1 MGTFVSLFLGLF
13 WSLAGSAPVLPT
25 PQAPAAVKSTQR
37 ALLDQYCVTCHNDR
51 LKTAGITLDKMD
63 VDHVATDAA
72 TWERVVQQLRA
83 RAMPPVGRPR
93 PDKSAYDAF
102 RIWLENELDKAGAAD
117 LNAGT
122 TVSFHR
128 LNRAEYQNAIR
139 DLLGIDVDATRFL
152 PEDPKSNGF
161 DNMGGAIKM
170 SPDLLETYMK
180 AAMKISREAI
190 GVSVTPQQTTYKLED
205 DQSQDD
211 RSQDLP
217 FGTRGGTEAKHYF
230 PVDGEYLVTVRLV
243 RLGTAA
249 IAGLNDEHQIDFR
262 VDGERVDLTTI
273 GRKGMV
279 TANGGTGAGSGTT
292 DPDVAGAKADFQYRL
307 PLKAGSHTLTATFF
321 KKPNLQV
328 DGTRVILDRP
338 AYEAGRTHG
347 LPYIS
352 SITVLGPQKVSGSG
366 NSPSRKRVFVCQPTS
381 GASASRT
388 GRSNQQN
395 GPAQE
400 AVCARQIITTLARRA
415 YRGVLK
421 DADIQTLM
429 TFYTSGRSEGSFEEG
444 IQSALERI
452 LVSPKFLYRIEIPPA
467 VPTDGNYRISDLE
480 LASRLS
486 FFLWSSI
493 PDDQL
498 LTLAA
503 NGRLKEPAILE
514 QQVKRMLADPRARAL
529 TDNFADQWLQL
540 TDIENV
546 NHDPIMFPEADKTLR
561 QSLREETELLFD
573 SIRIENRSLVDLL
586 TANYTFVNEPIAKLY
601 DIPNIYGPRMRRIV
615 LPADSPRVGILG
627 HGSILMLTSHANT
640 TSPVLRGKWI
650 LDNILGTPPPPP
662 PPVVPDLNPIGADGK
677 ILSIRE
683 QMIAH
688 RANPVCASCHARM
701 EPLGLAMENFDAT
714 GRWRTLNENGE
725 PVDASSEMID
735 GTLFEGPAG
744 LRNILVSNSEQFVL
758 TGTNRL
764 LTYALGRGLEYY
776 DMPTVRKIV
785 REAAPAKYSFSSLV
799 LGVVKSIPF
808 QMRRVPKSDS

>member
-1 MGTFVSLFLGLF
+1 LSTIVSFVLGFL
-13 WSLAGSAPVLPT
+13 WSLAGYASPVQQP
-25 PQAPAAVKSTQR
+25 APAVATSPQR

-63 VDHVATDAA
+63 VDHVAIDAA
-72 TWERVVQQLRA
+72 TWERVVQQLRV
-83 RAMPPVGRPR
+83 RAMPPIGRPR
-93 PDKSAYDAF
+93 PDRTTYDGF
-102 RIWLENELDKAGAAD
+102 RIWLENELDKAEAAD
-117 LNAGT
+117 PNAGT
-122 TVSFHR
+122 TVGYHR

-139 DLLGIDVDATRFL
+139 DLLAIDIDATRFL

-190 GVSVTPQQTTYKLED
+190 GVSVTPQLTTYKLED

-211 RSQDLP
+211 RSEDLP

-262 VDGERVDLTTI
+262 VDGERVDLTAI

-279 TANGGTGAGSGTT
+279 TANGGTGAGSGAT
-292 DPDVAGAKADFQYRL
+292 DPDVAGLKADLQYRL
-307 PLKAGSHTLTATFF
+307 PLKAGAHTLTATFF
-321 KKPNLQV
+321 KKPILQV
-328 DGTRVILDRP
+328 DGTRVIPDRP

-352 SITVLGPQKVSGSG
+352 SITILGPQKVSGTG
-366 NSPSRKRVFVCQPTS
+366 NSPSRKRVFICQP
-381 GASASRT
+381 ASRAEEV
-388 GRSNQQN
+388 
-395 GPAQE
+395 P
-400 AVCARQIITTLARRA
+400 CARQIITTLARRA
-415 YRGVLK
+415 YRGFLK

-429 TFYTSGRSEGSFEEG
+429 TFYTSGRSEGSFENG

-452 LVSPKFLYRIEIPPA
+452 LVSPRFLYRIEAPPA
-467 VPTDGNYRISDLE
+467 IPTDGNYRISELE
-480 LASRLS
+480 LASRVS

-498 LTLAA
+498 LTLAT
-503 NGRLKEPAILE
+503 NGRLREPAVLE
-514 QQVKRMLADPRARAL
+514 QQVKRMLSDSRASAL
-529 TDNFADQWLQL
+529 TENFADQWLQL

-546 NHDPIMFPEADKTLR
+546 NHDPILFPEADKTLR

-601 DIPNIYGPRMRRIV
+601 GIPNIYGPRMRRIA
-615 LPADSPRVGILG
+615 LPADSPRIGILG

-662 PPVVPDLNPIGADGK
+662 PPVVPDLKPIGADGK

-688 RANPVCASCHARM
+688 RANPVCASCHARI
-701 EPLGLAMENFDAT
+701 EPFGLAMENFDAT

-735 GTLFEGPAG
+735 GTKFEGPAG

-785 REAAPAKYSFSSLV
+785 REAAASNYRFSSLV

-808 QMRRVPKSDS
+808 QMRRVPKDES

>member
-1 MGTFVSLFLGLF
+1 MTTLVSFVIAFLF
-13 WSLAGSAPVLPT
+13 AGQ
-25 PQAPAAVKSTQR
+25 QASPLVTKSPQR
-37 ALLDQYCVTCHNDR
+37 ALLDQYCVTCHNER
-51 LKTAGITLDKMD
+51 LKTADLTFDKMD
-63 VDHVATDAA
+63 VDHVIKDAA

-83 RAMPPVGRPR
+83 RAMPPVGRLR
-93 PDKSAYDAF
+93 PDKSTYDGF
-102 RIWLENELDKAGAAD
+102 RAWLENELDKNAAANP
-117 LNAGT
+117 NAGT

-128 LNRAEYQNAIR
+128 LNRAEYQNAIK
-139 DLLGIDVDATRFL
+139 DLLAVEIDATTFL
-152 PEDPKSNGF
+152 PEDPRSNGF

-180 AAMKISREAI
+180 AAMKISRAAT
-190 GVSVTPQQTTYKLED
+190 GVAVTPQLTTYKLED
-205 DQSQDD
+205 DESQDD

-279 TANGGTGAGSGTT
+279 TANGGTGAGSGTI

-307 PLKAGSHTLTATFF
+307 PLKAGAHTLTATFL
-321 KKPNLQV
+321 KKPALEV

-352 SITVLGPQKVSGSG
+352 SITILGPQKVSGSG
-366 NSPSRKRVFVCQPTS
+366 NSPSRKRVFVCQP
-381 GASASRT
+381 ASRADET
-388 GRSNQQN
+388 
-395 GPAQE
+395 A
-400 AVCARQIITTLARRA
+400 CARQIVTTLGRRA
-415 YRGVLK
+415 YRGSIT

-429 TFYTSGRSEGSFEEG
+429 TFYTSGRAEGSFENG
-444 IQSALERI
+444 IQSALERM
-452 LVSPKFLYRIEIPPA
+452 LVSPKFLYRIEAPPSI
-467 VPTDGNYRISDLE
+467 PTDGNYRISDVE

-498 LTLAA
+498 VNLAT
-503 NGRLKEPAILE
+503 NGRLKDPAVLE
-514 QQVKRMLADPRARAL
+514 QQVKRMLADPKAKAL

-540 TDIENV
+540 VDIENV
-546 NHDPIMFPEADKTLR
+546 NHDPIMYPEADRTLR

-573 SIRIENRSLVDLL
+573 SIRAENRSLVDLL

-601 DIPNIYGPRMRRIV
+601 GIPNIYGPRMRRISY
-615 LPADSPRVGILG
+615 PAGSPRAGILG
-627 HGSILMLTSHANT
+627 HGSILMITSHANT

-662 PPVVPDLNPIGADGK
+662 PPVVPDLKPIGADGK
-677 ILSIRE
+677 ILSLRE
-683 QMIAH
+683 QMVAH

-701 EPLGLAMENFDAT
+701 DPLGLAMENFDAT

-725 PVDASSEMID
+725 PVDASTEMID
-735 GTLFEGPAG
+735 GTKIEGALA
-744 LRNILVSNSEQFVL
+744 LRNILLSNSEQFVL

-785 REAAPAKYSFSSLV
+785 REAAASKYSLSSLV
-799 LGVVKSIPF
+799 LGVVKSTPF
-808 QMRRVPKSDS
+808 QMRRVPKNES

>member
-1 MGTFVSLFLGLF
+1 LSTIVSFVLGFL
-13 WSLAGSAPVLPT
+13 WSLAGYASPVQQP
-25 PQAPAAVKSTQR
+25 APAVATSPQR

-63 VDHVATDAA
+63 VDHVAIDAA
-72 TWERVVQQLRA
+72 TWERVVQQLRV
-83 RAMPPVGRPR
+83 RAMPPIGRPR
-93 PDKSAYDAF
+93 PDRTTYDGF

-117 LNAGT
+117 PNAGT
-122 TVSFHR
+122 TVGYHR

-139 DLLGIDVDATRFL
+139 DLLAIDIDATRFL

-190 GVSVTPQQTTYKLED
+190 GVSVTPQLTTYKLED

-211 RSQDLP
+211 RSEDLP

-262 VDGERVDLTTI
+262 VDGERVDLTAI

-279 TANGGTGAGSGTT
+279 TANGGTGAGSGAT
-292 DPDVAGAKADFQYRL
+292 DPDVAGLKADLQYRL
-307 PLKAGSHTLTATFF
+307 PLKAGAHTLTATFF
-321 KKPNLQV
+321 KKPILQV
-328 DGTRVILDRP
+328 DGTRVIPDRP

-352 SITVLGPQKVSGSG
+352 SITILGPQKVSGTG
-366 NSPSRKRVFVCQPTS
+366 NSPSRKRVFICQP
-381 GASASRT
+381 ASRAEEV
-388 GRSNQQN
+388 
-395 GPAQE
+395 P
-400 AVCARQIITTLARRA
+400 CARQIITTLARRA
-415 YRGVLK
+415 YRGFLK

-429 TFYTSGRSEGSFEEG
+429 TFYTSGRSEGSFENG

-452 LVSPKFLYRIEIPPA
+452 LVSPRFLYRIEAPPA
-467 VPTDGNYRISDLE
+467 IPTDGNYRISELE
-480 LASRLS
+480 LASRVS

-498 LTLAA
+498 LTLAT
-503 NGRLKEPAILE
+503 NGRLREPAVLE
-514 QQVKRMLADPRARAL
+514 QQVKRMLSDSRASAL
-529 TDNFADQWLQL
+529 TENFADQWLQL

-546 NHDPIMFPEADKTLR
+546 NHDPILFPEADKTLR
-561 QSLREETELLFD
+561 QSLREATELLFD

-601 DIPNIYGPRMRRIV
+601 GIPNIYGPRMRRIA
-615 LPADSPRVGILG
+615 LPADSPRIGILG

-662 PPVVPDLNPIGADGK
+662 PPVVPVLKPIGADGK

-688 RANPVCASCHARM
+688 RANPVCASCHARI
-701 EPLGLAMENFDAT
+701 EPFGLAMENFDAT

-735 GTLFEGPAG
+735 GTKFEGPAG

-785 REAAPAKYSFSSLV
+785 REAAASNYRFSSLV

-808 QMRRVPKSDS
+808 QMRRVPKDES

>member
-1 MGTFVSLFLGLF
+1 MSTLVSFVIGFLSSF
-13 WSLAGSAPVLPT
+13 AGYAAAPVQ
-25 PQAPAAVKSTQR
+25 QAPPAVASSPQR

-51 LKTAGITLDKMD
+51 FKTAGITLDKMD

-72 TWERVVQQLRA
+72 LWERVVQQLRA
-83 RAMPPVGRPR
+83 RAMPPIGRPR
-93 PDKSAYDAF
+93 PDKSAYDGF

-117 LNAGT
+117 PNAGT
-122 TVSFHR
+122 TVSYHR
-128 LNRAEYQNAIR
+128 LNRAAYQNAIR
-139 DLLGIDVDATRFL
+139 DLLAIEIDATAFL

-180 AAMKISREAI
+180 AAMKISREAV
-190 GVSVTPQQTTYKLED
+190 GVSVAPQLTTYKLED
-205 DQSQDD
+205 DESQDD
-211 RSQDLP
+211 RSEGLP

-279 TANGGTGAGSGTT
+279 TANGGTGAGSGAT

-321 KKPNLQV
+321 KKPSLQV

-347 LPYIS
+347 MPYIS
-352 SITVLGPQKVSGSG
+352 SITILGPQKTSGSG
-366 NSPSRKRVFVCQPTS
+366 NSPSRKRIFVCQPATR
-381 GASASRT
+381 AEEV
-388 GRSNQQN
+388 
-395 GPAQE
+395 P
-400 AVCARQIITTLARRA
+400 CARQIITTLSRRA
-415 YRGVLK
+415 YRGFLK

-429 TFYTSGRSEGSFEEG
+429 TFYTSGRSEGSFESG
-444 IQSALERI
+444 IQSALERM
-452 LVSPKFLYRIEIPPA
+452 LVSPRFLYRIETPPA
-467 VPTDGNYRISDLE
+467 VPTNGNYRISNLE

-486 FFLWSSI
+486 LFLWSSI

-498 LTLAA
+498 LTLAT
-503 NGRLKEPAILE
+503 NGRLKEPAVLE

-546 NHDPIMFPEADKTLR
+546 NHDPILFPEADKTLR
-561 QSLREETELLFD
+561 QSLRQETEMLFD

-601 DIPNIYGPRMRRIV
+601 GIPNIYGPRMRRIV
-615 LPADSPRVGILG
+615 LPANSPRAGILG
-627 HGSILMLTSHANT
+627 HGSMLMLTSHANT

-662 PPVVPDLNPIGADGK
+662 PPVVPDLKAVGADGK

-683 QMIAH
+683 QMVAH
-688 RANPVCASCHARM
+688 RANPACASCHARM
-701 EPLGLAMENFDAT
+701 EPFGLAMENFDAT
-714 GRWRTLNENGE
+714 GRWRALNENGE

-735 GTLFEGPAG
+735 GTKFEGPLG

-758 TGTNRL
+758 TGANRL

-785 REAAPAKYSFSSLV
+785 REAAPSKYSFSSLV
-799 LGVVKSIPF
+799 LGVVKSVPF
-808 QMRRVPKSDS
+808 QMRRVPKSES

>member
-1 MGTFVSLFLGLF
+1 LSTIVSFVLGFL
-13 WSLAGSAPVLPT
+13 WSLAGYASPVQQP
-25 PQAPAAVKSTQR
+25 APAVATSPQR

-63 VDHVATDAA
+63 VDHVAIDAA
-72 TWERVVQQLRA
+72 TWERVVQQLRV
-83 RAMPPVGRPR
+83 RAMPPIGRPR
-93 PDKSAYDAF
+93 PDRTTYDGF

-117 LNAGT
+117 PNAGT
-122 TVSFHR
+122 TVGYHR

-139 DLLGIDVDATRFL
+139 DLLAIDIDATRFL

-190 GVSVTPQQTTYKLED
+190 GVSVTPQLTTYKLED

-211 RSQDLP
+211 RSEDLP

-262 VDGERVDLTTI
+262 VDGERVDLTAI

-279 TANGGTGAGSGTT
+279 TANGGTGAGSGAT
-292 DPDVAGAKADFQYRL
+292 DPDVAGLKADLQYRL
-307 PLKAGSHTLTATFF
+307 PLKAGAHTLTATFF
-321 KKPNLQV
+321 KKPILQV
-328 DGTRVILDRP
+328 DGTRVIPDRP

-352 SITVLGPQKVSGSG
+352 SITILGPQKVSGTG
-366 NSPSRKRVFVCQPTS
+366 NSPSRKRVFICQP
-381 GASASRT
+381 ASRAEEV
-388 GRSNQQN
+388 
-395 GPAQE
+395 P
-400 AVCARQIITTLARRA
+400 CARQIITTLARRA
-415 YRGVLK
+415 YRGFLK

-429 TFYTSGRSEGSFEEG
+429 TFYTSGRSEGSFENG

-452 LVSPKFLYRIEIPPA
+452 LVSPRFLYRIEAPPA
-467 VPTDGNYRISDLE
+467 IPTDGNYRISELE
-480 LASRLS
+480 LASRVS

-498 LTLAA
+498 LTLAT
-503 NGRLKEPAILE
+503 NGRLREPAVLE
-514 QQVKRMLADPRARAL
+514 QQVKRMLSDSRASAL
-529 TDNFADQWLQL
+529 TENFADQWLQL

-546 NHDPIMFPEADKTLR
+546 NHDPILFPEADKTLR

-601 DIPNIYGPRMRRIV
+601 GIPNIYGPRMRRIA
-615 LPADSPRVGILG
+615 LPADSPRIGILG

-662 PPVVPDLNPIGADGK
+662 PPVVPDLKPIGADGK

-688 RANPVCASCHARM
+688 RANPVCASCHARI
-701 EPLGLAMENFDAT
+701 EPFGLAMENFDAT

-735 GTLFEGPAG
+735 GTKFEGPAG

-785 REAAPAKYSFSSLV
+785 REAAASNYRFSSLV

-808 QMRRVPKSDS
+808 QMRRVPKDES

>member
-1 MGTFVSLFLGLF
+1 LSTIVSFVLGFL
-13 WSLAGSAPVLPT
+13 WSLAGYASPVQQP
-25 PQAPAAVKSTQR
+25 APAVATSPQR
-37 ALLDQYCVTCHNDR
+37 ALLDQFCVTCHNDR

-63 VDHVATDAA
+63 VDHVAIDAA
-72 TWERVVQQLRA
+72 TWERVVQQLRV
-83 RAMPPVGRPR
+83 RAMPPIGRPR
-93 PDKSAYDAF
+93 PDRTTYDGF

-117 LNAGT
+117 PNAGT
-122 TVSFHR
+122 TVGYHR

-139 DLLGIDVDATRFL
+139 DLLAIDIDATRFL

-190 GVSVTPQQTTYKLED
+190 GVSVTPQLTTYKLED

-211 RSQDLP
+211 RSEDLP

-262 VDGERVDLTTI
+262 VDGERVDLTAI

-279 TANGGTGAGSGTT
+279 TANGGTGAGSGAT
-292 DPDVAGAKADFQYRL
+292 DPDVAGLKADLQYRL
-307 PLKAGSHTLTATFF
+307 PLKAGAHTLTATFF
-321 KKPNLQV
+321 KKPILQV
-328 DGTRVILDRP
+328 DGTRVIPDRP

-352 SITVLGPQKVSGSG
+352 SITILGPQKVSGTG
-366 NSPSRKRVFVCQPTS
+366 NSPSRKRVFICQP
-381 GASASRT
+381 ASRAEEV
-388 GRSNQQN
+388 
-395 GPAQE
+395 P
-400 AVCARQIITTLARRA
+400 CARQIITTLARRA
-415 YRGVLK
+415 YRGFLK

-429 TFYTSGRSEGSFEEG
+429 TFYTSGRSEGSFENG

-452 LVSPKFLYRIEIPPA
+452 LVSPRFLYRIEAPPA
-467 VPTDGNYRISDLE
+467 IPTDGNYRISELE
-480 LASRLS
+480 LASRVS

-498 LTLAA
+498 LTLAT
-503 NGRLKEPAILE
+503 NGRLREPAVLE
-514 QQVKRMLADPRARAL
+514 QQVKRMLSDSRASAL
-529 TDNFADQWLQL
+529 TENFADQWLQL

-546 NHDPIMFPEADKTLR
+546 NHDPILFPEADKTLR

-601 DIPNIYGPRMRRIV
+601 GIPNIYGPRMRRIA
-615 LPADSPRVGILG
+615 LPADSPRIGILG

-662 PPVVPDLNPIGADGK
+662 PPVVPDLKPIGADGK

-688 RANPVCASCHARM
+688 RANPVCASCHARI
-701 EPLGLAMENFDAT
+701 EPFGLAMENFDAT

-735 GTLFEGPAG
+735 GTKFEGPAG

-785 REAAPAKYSFSSLV
+785 REAAASNYRFSSLV

-808 QMRRVPKSDS
+808 QMRRVPKDES

>member
-1 MGTFVSLFLGLF
+1 MTTVVSFVIGFL
-13 WSLAGSAPVLPT
+13 WSFAGQ
-25 PQAPAAVKSTQR
+25 QATPAATKSPQR
-37 ALLDQYCVTCHNDR
+37 ALLDQYCVTCHNER
-51 LKTAGITLDKMD
+51 LKTADLTLDKMD
-63 VDHVATDAA
+63 VDHVTKDAA

-93 PDKSAYDAF
+93 PEKSTYDGF
-102 RIWLENELDKAGAAD
+102 RVWLENELDKNAAANP
-117 LNAGT
+117 NAGT

-139 DLLGIDVDATRFL
+139 DLLAVEIDATTFL

-180 AAMKISREAI
+180 AAMKISREAT
-190 GVSVTPQQTTYKLED
+190 GVSVTPQLTTYKLED
-205 DQSQDD
+205 DESQDD

-262 VDGERVDLTTI
+262 IDGDRVNLTTI

-279 TANGGTGAGSGTT
+279 TANGGTGAGSGTI

-307 PLKAGSHTLTATFF
+307 PLKAGSHALTATFL
-321 KKPNLQV
+321 KKPSLQV

-352 SITVLGPQKVSGSG
+352 SITILGPQKVSGSG
-366 NSPSRKRVFVCQPTS
+366 NSPSRKRIFVCQPATR
-381 GASASRT
+381 AEET
-388 GRSNQQN
+388 
-395 GPAQE
+395 
-400 AVCARQIITTLARRA
+400 VCARQIVTTLGRRA
-415 YRGVLK
+415 YRGSLT

-429 TFYTSGRSEGSFEEG
+429 TFYTSGRAEGSFENG
-444 IQSALERI
+444 VQGALERM
-452 LVSPKFLYRIEIPPA
+452 LVSPKFLYRIEAPPSI
-467 VPTDGNYRISDLE
+467 PTDGNYRISDVE

-498 LTLAA
+498 LNLATS
-503 NGRLKEPAILE
+503 GRFKDPAVLE
-514 QQVKRMLADPRARAL
+514 QQVKRMLADPKAKAL
-529 TDNFADQWLQL
+529 TDNFANQWLQL
-540 TDIENV
+540 VDIENV
-546 NHDPIMFPEADKTLR
+546 NHDPIMYPEADKTLR

-573 SIRIENRSLVDLL
+573 SIRAENRSLVDLL

-601 DIPNIYGPRMRRIV
+601 GIPNVYGPRMRRISY
-615 LPADSPRVGILG
+615 PAGSPRAGILG
-627 HGSILMLTSHANT
+627 HGSILMITSHANT

-662 PPVVPDLNPIGADGK
+662 PPVVPDLKAVGADGK
-677 ILSIRE
+677 ILSLRE
-683 QMIAH
+683 QMVAH

-701 EPLGLAMENFDAT
+701 DPLGLAMENFDAT

-725 PVDASSEMID
+725 PVDASTEMID
-735 GTLFEGPAG
+735 GTKIEGAVA

-785 REAAPAKYSFSSLV
+785 RDAAASKYSLSSLV
-799 LGVVKSIPF
+799 LGVVKSTPF
-808 QMRRVPKSDS
+808 QMRRVPKNES

>member
-1 MGTFVSLFLGLF
+1 LSTIVSFVLGFL
-13 WSLAGSAPVLPT
+13 WSLAGYASPVQQP
-25 PQAPAAVKSTQR
+25 APAVATSPQR

-63 VDHVATDAA
+63 VDHVAIDAA
-72 TWERVVQQLRA
+72 TWERVVQQLRV
-83 RAMPPVGRPR
+83 RAMPPIGRPR
-93 PDKSAYDAF
+93 PDRTTYDGF

-117 LNAGT
+117 PNAGT
-122 TVSFHR
+122 TVGYHR

-139 DLLGIDVDATRFL
+139 DLLAIDIDATRFL

-190 GVSVTPQQTTYKLED
+190 GVSVTPQLTTYKLED

-211 RSQDLP
+211 RSEDLP

-262 VDGERVDLTTI
+262 VDGERVDLTAI

-279 TANGGTGAGSGTT
+279 TANGGTGAGSGAT
-292 DPDVAGAKADFQYRL
+292 DPDVAGLKADLQYRL
-307 PLKAGSHTLTATFF
+307 PLKAGAHTLTATFF
-321 KKPNLQV
+321 KKPILQV
-328 DGTRVILDRP
+328 DGTRVIPDRP

-352 SITVLGPQKVSGSG
+352 SITILGPQKVSGTG
-366 NSPSRKRVFVCQPTS
+366 NSPSRKRVFICQP
-381 GASASRT
+381 ASRAEEV
-388 GRSNQQN
+388 
-395 GPAQE
+395 P
-400 AVCARQIITTLARRA
+400 CARQIITTLARRA
-415 YRGVLK
+415 YRGFLK

-429 TFYTSGRSEGSFEEG
+429 TFYTSGRSEGSFENG

-452 LVSPKFLYRIEIPPA
+452 LVSPRFLYRIEAPPA
-467 VPTDGNYRISDLE
+467 IPTDGNYRISELE
-480 LASRLS
+480 LASRVS

-498 LTLAA
+498 LTLAT
-503 NGRLKEPAILE
+503 NGRLREPAVLE

-546 NHDPIMFPEADKTLR
+546 NHDPILFPEADKTLR
-561 QSLREETELLFD
+561 QSLREATELLFD

-601 DIPNIYGPRMRRIV
+601 GIPNIYGPRMRRIA
-615 LPADSPRVGILG
+615 LPADSPRIGILG

-662 PPVVPDLNPIGADGK
+662 PPVVPVLKPIGADGK

-688 RANPVCASCHARM
+688 RANPVCASCHARI
-701 EPLGLAMENFDAT
+701 EPFGLAMENFDAT

-735 GTLFEGPAG
+735 GTKFEGPAG

-785 REAAPAKYSFSSLV
+785 REAAASNYRFSSLV

-808 QMRRVPKSDS
+808 QMRRVPKDES

>member
-1 MGTFVSLFLGLF
+1 MTSLVSFVLGLL
-13 WSLAGSAPVLPT
+13 WSFAGQQATPVT
-25 PQAPAAVKSTQR
+25 KSPQR
-37 ALLDQYCVTCHNDR
+37 ALLDQYCVTCHNER
-51 LKTAGITLDKMD
+51 LKTADLTLDKMD
-63 VDHVATDAA
+63 VDHVAKDAA

-93 PDKSAYDAF
+93 PEKSTYDGL
-102 RIWLENELDKAGAAD
+102 RMWLENELNKNAAASP
-117 LNAGT
+117 NAGT

-128 LNRAEYQNAIR
+128 LNRAEYQNAVR
-139 DLLGIDVDATRFL
+139 DLVAVEIDASTFL

-161 DNMGGAIKM
+161 DNMGGAVKM

-180 AAMKISREAI
+180 AAMKISREAT
-190 GVSVTPQQTTYKLED
+190 GVSVTPQLTTYKLED
-205 DQSQDD
+205 DESQDD

-307 PLKAGSHTLTATFF
+307 PLKAGSHTLTATFL
-321 KKPNLQV
+321 KKPSLQV

-352 SITVLGPQKVSGSG
+352 SITILGPQKLSGSG
-366 NSPSRKRVFVCQPTS
+366 NSPSRKRVFLCQPVTR
-381 GASASRT
+381 AEETA
-388 GRSNQQN
+388 
-395 GPAQE
+395 
-400 AVCARQIITTLARRA
+400 CARKIVTTLARRA
-415 YRGVLK
+415 YRGSLT

-429 TFYTSGRSEGSFEEG
+429 TFYTSGRAEGSFENG
-444 IQSALERI
+444 VQSALERM
-452 LVSPKFLYRIEIPPA
+452 LVSPKFLYRIEAPPA
-467 VPTDGNYRISDLE
+467 IPTDGNYRISDIE
-480 LASRLS
+480 LASRLA

-498 LTLAA
+498 LNLAT
-503 NGRLKEPAILE
+503 NGRIKDPAVLE
-514 QQVKRMLADPRARAL
+514 QQVKRMLADPKAKAL
-529 TDNFADQWLQL
+529 TDNFANQWLQL
-540 TDIENV
+540 VDIENV
-546 NHDPIMFPEADKTLR
+546 SHDPIMYPEADKTLR
-561 QSLREETELLFD
+561 QSLREETEMLFD
-573 SIRIENRSLVDLL
+573 SIRVENRSLVDLL
-586 TANYTFVNEPIAKLY
+586 TANYTFVNEPVAKLY
-601 DIPNIYGPRMRRIV
+601 GIPNIYGPRMRRISYA
-615 LPADSPRVGILG
+615 ADSPRAGILG

-662 PPVVPDLNPIGADGK
+662 PPVVPDLKPVGADGK
-677 ILSIRE
+677 ILSLRE
-683 QMIAH
+683 QMVAH
-688 RANPVCASCHARM
+688 RSNPVCASCHARM
-701 EPLGLAMENFDAT
+701 DPLGLAMENFDAT

-725 PVDASSEMID
+725 PVDASTEMID
-735 GTLFEGPAG
+735 GTKIEGPVA
-744 LRNILVSNSEQFVL
+744 LRNILVSNSEQFVI

-785 REAAPAKYSFSSLV
+785 RESAASKYSFSSLV
-799 LGVVKSIPF
+799 LGVVKSTPF
-808 QMRRVPKSDS
+808 QMRRVPKNES

>member
-1 MGTFVSLFLGLF
+1 MTTLVSFVIGFL
-13 WSLAGSAPVLPT
+13 WSFAGQQATPT
-25 PQAPAAVKSTQR
+25 VTKSPQR
-37 ALLDQYCVTCHNDR
+37 ALLDQYCVTCHNER
-51 LKTAGITLDKMD
+51 LKTADLTLDKMD
-63 VDHVATDAA
+63 VDHVAKDAA

-93 PDKSAYDAF
+93 PEKSTYDGF
-102 RIWLENELDKAGAAD
+102 RIWLENELDKNAAANP
-117 LNAGT
+117 NAGT

-139 DLLGIDVDATRFL
+139 DLLAVEIDATTFL

-180 AAMKISREAI
+180 AAMKISREAT
-190 GVSVTPQQTTYKLED
+190 GVSVTPQLTTYKLED
-205 DQSQDD
+205 DESQDD

-217 FGTRGGTEAKHYF
+217 FGTRGGTDAKHYF

-279 TANGGTGAGSGTT
+279 TANGGTGAGSGAT
-292 DPDVAGAKADFQYRL
+292 DPDIAGARADFQYRL
-307 PLKAGSHTLTATFF
+307 PLKAGSHALTATFL
-321 KKPNLQV
+321 KKPSLQV

-352 SITVLGPQKVSGSG
+352 SITILGPQKVSGSG
-366 NSPSRKRVFVCQPTS
+366 NSPSRKRVFVCQPATR
-381 GASASRT
+381 AAET
-388 GRSNQQN
+388 
-395 GPAQE
+395 A
-400 AVCARQIITTLARRA
+400 CARQIVTTLARRA
-415 YRGVLK
+415 YRGSLTES
-421 DADIQTLM
+421 DIQTLM
-429 TFYTSGRSEGSFEEG
+429 TFYTSGRAEGSFENG
-444 IQSALERI
+444 IQSALERM
-452 LVSPKFLYRIEIPPA
+452 LVSPKFLYRIEAPPA
-467 VPTDGNYRISDLE
+467 IPTDGNYRISDVE

-498 LTLAA
+498 LNLAA
-503 NGRLKEPAILE
+503 NGRLKDPAVLE
-514 QQVKRMLADPRARAL
+514 QQVKRMLVDPKAKAL
-529 TDNFADQWLQL
+529 TDNFANQWLQL
-540 TDIENV
+540 VDIENV
-546 NHDPIMFPEADKTLR
+546 NHDPIMYPEADKTLR

-573 SIRIENRSLVDLL
+573 SIRAENRSLVDLL

-601 DIPNIYGPRMRRIV
+601 GIPNVYGPRMRRISY
-615 LPADSPRVGILG
+615 PPGSPRAGILG

-662 PPVVPDLNPIGADGK
+662 PPVVPDLKSVGADGK
-677 ILSIRE
+677 ILSLRE
-683 QMIAH
+683 QMVAH

-701 EPLGLAMENFDAT
+701 DPLGLAMENYDAT

-725 PVDASSEMID
+725 AVDASTEMID
-735 GTLFEGPAG
+735 GTKIEGPVA

-785 REAAPAKYSFSSLV
+785 REAAASKYGFSSLV
-799 LGVVKSIPF
+799 LGVVKSTPF
-808 QMRRVPKSDS
+808 QMRRVPKNES

>member
-1 MGTFVSLFLGLF
+1 MTTLVSFVIGFL
-13 WSLAGSAPVLPT
+13 WSFAGQQAT
-25 PQAPAAVKSTQR
+25 PAVTKSPQR
-37 ALLDQYCVTCHNDR
+37 ALLDQYCVTCHNER
-51 LKTAGITLDKMD
+51 LKTADLTLDKMD
-63 VDHVATDAA
+63 VDHAAKDPA

-93 PDKSAYDAF
+93 PDKSTYDGF
-102 RIWLENELDKAGAAD
+102 RTWLENELDKNAATNP
-117 LNAGT
+117 NAGT

-139 DLLGIDVDATRFL
+139 DLLAVEIDATTFL

-180 AAMKISREAI
+180 AAMKISREAT
-190 GVSVTPQQTTYKLED
+190 GVSVTPQLTTYKLED
-205 DQSQDD
+205 DESQDD

-249 IAGLNDEHQIDFR
+249 IAGLNNEHQIDFR
-262 VDGERVDLTTI
+262 VDGERIDLTAI

-279 TANGGTGAGSGTT
+279 TANGGTGAGSGAT

-307 PLKAGSHTLTATFF
+307 PLKAGSHTISATFF
-321 KKPNLQV
+321 KKPSLES
-328 DGTRVILDRP
+328 DGRRVIVDRP

-352 SITVLGPQKVSGSG
+352 SITILGPQKVSGSG
-366 NSPSRKRVFVCQPTS
+366 NSPSRKRVFVCQPATR
-381 GASASRT
+381 AEETA
-388 GRSNQQN
+388 
-395 GPAQE
+395 
-400 AVCARQIITTLARRA
+400 CARQIVTTLARRA
-415 YRGVLK
+415 YRGSLT

-429 TFYTSGRSEGSFEEG
+429 TFYTSGRTEGSFENG
-444 IQSALERI
+444 VQSALERM
-452 LVSPKFLYRIEIPPA
+452 LVSPKFLYRIEAPPSI
-467 VPTDGNYRISDLE
+467 PTDGNYRISDIE

-498 LTLAA
+498 LNLAT
-503 NGRLKEPAILE
+503 NGRLKDPAVLE
-514 QQVKRMLADPRARAL
+514 QQVKRMLADPKAKAL
-529 TDNFADQWLQL
+529 TDNFANQWLQL
-540 TDIENV
+540 VDIENV
-546 NHDPIMFPEADKTLR
+546 NHDPIMYPEADKTLR

-573 SIRIENRSLVDLL
+573 SIRAENRSLVDLL
-586 TANYTFVNEPIAKLY
+586 TANYTFVNEPIARLY
-601 DIPNIYGPRMRRIV
+601 GIPNVYGPRMRRI
-615 LPADSPRVGILG
+615 LYPAASPRAGILG
-627 HGSILMLTSHANT
+627 HGSVLMLTSHANT

-662 PPVVPDLNPIGADGK
+662 PPVVPDLKPVGADGK

-683 QMIAH
+683 QMVAH

-701 EPLGLAMENFDAT
+701 DPLGLAMENFDAT
-714 GRWRTLNENGE
+714 GRWRMLNENGE
-725 PVDASSEMID
+725 PVDASTEMID
-735 GTLFEGPAG
+735 GTKIEGPVA
-744 LRNILVSNSEQFVL
+744 LRNILVSKSEHFVL

-785 REAAPAKYSFSSLV
+785 REAAASKYGFSSLV
-799 LGVVKSIPF
+799 LGVVKSTPF
-808 QMRRVPKSDS
+808 QMRRVPKNES